1 MPAPKSFNRP
11 TAPAPTTRNHR
22 ANLISHLCGSVSV
35 WLTVTVI
42 FIAAATTSAQTSAP
56 SPPSRETTITIL
68 QLNDVYQ
75 IAPVDRGKRGG
86 MARVAT
92 IARTVRLASPNT
104 LFLLAGD
111 FISPSLASR
120 MFKGKQM
127 IDALNSAGLDIATL
141 GNHEFDFGSDI
152 LRERMKDSR
161 FAYTIANVIDKATGK
176 PFGGASSYIIR
187 ELGGVRVAIFGLL
200 LTDTATMSTP
210 GQGVRFDDAVKAG
223 MRVARNLRRQGADL
237 VIALTHLPMQQDKQL
252 AASGDIDLI
261 VGGHEH
267 ELLQAVAG
275 GALIV
280 KAGSDARNLGRIDL
294 HLARTGKPRPA
305 TRKGRRSRFRLQSL
319 DWQVI
324 PVTDAVTDDAE
335 TAAVVAGYE
344 QQLNASL
351 GEVIGRTSVTLD
363 VRAATVRRGESNIGN
378 FIADAY
384 RAALDSDVALVNS
397 GSLRSDAT
405 YGPGELTRKDVL
417 SVLPFENAIVK
428 VKLTGAHLKRLLE
441 NGVSQAGQ
449 EDGRFPQVS
458 GMAFTYDASRA
469 VGSRV
474 TSLAVGGQPVQAD
487 KSYTMAVS
495 AYVFGGGDSYD
506 FKGAELVIS
515 AEAGPV
521 EPDVVM
527 EAIRKAGTIAPQVE
541 GRIKSASPVGRAF
554 LRRFDPVL
562 REHVWR
568 QKAA

>member
-1 MPAPKSFNRP
+1 MPAPKFFNHLAASITKTQRHSASRA
-11 TAPAPTTRNHR
+11 THR
-22 ANLISHLCGSVSV
+22 VVAVSLWLI
-35 WLTVTVI
+35 TTVI
-42 FIAAATTSAQTSAP
+42 FIAAATASAQPHAP
-56 SPPSRETTITIL
+56 SKPARATTITIL

-75 IAPVDRGKRGG
+75 IAPVDKGKRGG

-92 IARTVRLASPNT
+92 IAKTLRAAAPNT

-127 IDALNSAGLDIATL
+127 IDALNAAGLDIATL

-152 LRERMKDSR
+152 LRARMQDSR

-176 PFGGASSYIIR
+176 PFGGASPYIIR
-187 ELGGVRVAIFGLL
+187 KLGGVRVAIFGLL
-200 LTDTATMSTP
+200 LADTATMSNP
-210 GQGVRFDDAVKAG
+210 GTGVRFDDAVKTG
-223 MRVARNLRRQGADL
+223 RQVARKLRRQGADI

-252 AASGDIDLI
+252 AASKDIDLI

-294 HLARTGKPRPA
+294 HITRTGNARPA
-305 TRKGRRSRFRLQSL
+305 TRKGRGARFHVQSL

-324 PVTDAVTDDAE
+324 PVTDAVKEDAE
-335 TAAVVAGYE
+335 TAAIVAGYE

-351 GEVIGRTSVTLD
+351 GEVIGKTAVTLD
-363 VRAATVRRGESNIGN
+363 VRAATVRLGESNIGN

-384 RAALDSDVALVNS
+384 RAALGADIALVNS

-405 YGPGELTRKDVL
+405 YGPGELTKKDVL
-417 SVLPFENAIVK
+417 SILPFENVIVK
-428 VKLTGAHLKRLLE
+428 VRLTGAHLKRLLE
-441 NGVSQAGQ
+441 NGVSQAGH

-458 GMAFTYDASRA
+458 GMKVFYDPSRA

-474 TSLAVGGQPVQAD
+474 TSITVGGQPIETG

-495 AYVFGGGDSYD
+495 AYVYNGGDSYD
-506 FKGAELVIS
+506 FKGAELLIN

-521 EPDVVM
+521 EPDVIM

-541 GRIKSASPVGRAF
+541 GRILGITFTGRTS
-554 LRRFDPVL
+554 LRRFNPLV
-562 REHVWR
+562 RQNGWR
-568 QKAA
+568 RKAA

>member
-1 MPAPKSFNRP
+1 
-11 TAPAPTTRNHR
+11 
-22 ANLISHLCGSVSV
+22 V

-42 FIAAATTSAQTSAP
+42 FIAVATTSAQTSAP
-56 SPPSRETTITIL
+56 SPSSRETTITIL

-92 IARTVRLASPNT
+92 IARTVRVASPNT

-176 PFGGASSYIIR
+176 PFGGASPYIIR

-223 MRVARNLRRQGADL
+223 MRVARKLRRQGADL
-237 VIALTHLPMQQDKQL
+237 VIALTHLPMPQDKQL

-294 HLARTGKPRPA
+294 HLARTGNPRPA

-363 VRAATVRRGESNIGN
+363 VRAATVRHGESNIGN

-405 YGPGELTRKDVL
+405 YGPGELTKKDVL

-441 NGVSQAGQ
+441 NGVSQAGH

-458 GMAFTYDASRA
+458 GITFTYDASRA

-474 TSLAVGGQPVQAD
+474 TSFAVGGQPVQAD

-568 QKAA
+568 RKAA